1 MMMLNGVTAQNLL
14 SRIIILDRENL
25 PSSLLFVIPQA
36 SILNSRSIINSTPT
50 HKMLTL
56 KFLMINVLP

>member
-14 SRIIILDRENL
+14 SRIIIFDRENL

-50 HKMLTL
+50 QKMLTL